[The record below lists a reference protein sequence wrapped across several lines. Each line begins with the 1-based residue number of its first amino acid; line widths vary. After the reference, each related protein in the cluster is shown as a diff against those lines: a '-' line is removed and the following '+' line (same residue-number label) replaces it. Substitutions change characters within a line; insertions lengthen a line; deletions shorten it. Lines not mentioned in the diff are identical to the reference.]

1 MCIRVISE
9 YKQVNQFLE
18 EVQAKAVVS
27 ISDTHTTDDSG
38 ATIGLIRAV
47 TYGAIE
53 PLDGIKGHSLGTIDQ
68 MGNCC

>member
-1 MCIRVISE
+1 MIKVKTFTIPLMIFQARNKLE
-9 YKQVNQFLE
+9 GLDKQVNQFLE

-47 TYGAIE
+47 TYE
-53 PLDGIKGHSLGTIDQ
+53 L
-68 MGNCC
+68 